1 MCAECAGDLA
11 RQKAGE
17 VATEVEFLAQFDP
30 HYAVQRVAKAVHFER
45 HHGGMRTNGPST
57 VELPTEL
64 VEYLL
69 SRWGRET

>member
-1 MCAECAGDLA
+1 MTAHAELQQRADGVT
-11 RQKAGE
+11 KP
-17 VATEVEFLAQFDP
+17 TESEFLAHFDA

-45 HHGGMRTNGPST
+45 HHDGMRTNGPST

-69 SRWGRET
+69 SRWRREP